1 MAVEWKEEALSVT
14 FNNIAYTSNYTPYKP
29 GGLTKWPLRHNG
41 EYLKLSRGTGLP
53 NQAYFHRQLYN
64 DQVQQI
70 RPGCVVQHKD
80 HSKTNNNLSNLQMVL
95 EPHTAQC
102 TTLGGPKEEEGCERR
117 IGSFPELRQGNGSIS
132 KAELTEVL
140 KVVSAGCS

>member
-64 DQVQQI
+64 DQVEQI
-70 RPGCVVQHKD
+70 RPGCVVHHKD
-80 HSKTNNNLSNLQMVL
+80 HNKCNNNLSNLQMAL
-95 EPHTAQC
+95 R
-102 TTLGGPKEEEGCERR
+102 TTHNTLHHSGRAKRR
-117 IGSFPELRQGNGSIS
+117 R
-132 KAELTEVL
+132 TR
-140 KVVSAGCS
+140 